1 MNDAIAAL
9 ETQIAGLEASQ
20 MACKQ
25 EAEQL
30 QRGLIDIRNE
40 EDRIRDRIYSY
51 SIALR
56 ALHTLAAE
64 QTGA

>member
-9 ETQIAGLEASQ
+9 EAKIAELEASQ
-20 MACKQ
+20 EARKQ
-25 EAEQL
+25 EFEQAQ
-30 QRGLIDIRNE
+30 QRLIDIRNE

-51 SIALR
+51 SIALH

-64 QTGA
+64 QAGA

>member
-1 MNDAIAAL
+1 MNDAIAAI
-9 ETQIAGLEASQ
+9 EAKIAQLKASQ
-20 MACKQ
+20 EACGQ
-25 EAEQL
+25 EFEQAQ
-30 QRGLIDIRNE
+30 QRLIDIRNE